1 MLGWGGGAQDD
12 GSLEMQAL
20 GGAQIVR
27 ESDCR
32 LEFGVEYLLH
42 EGTYKLVHIQGHE
55 DDLKLEQ
62 WTFIQHLS

>member
-1 MLGWGGGAQDD
+1 MDLLTCVWSRDAGLRRGAQDD

-27 ESDCR
+27 ENDCG
-32 LEFGVEYLLH
+32 LEFDVEYLLH

-55 DDLKLEQ
+55 DDQ
-62 WTFIQHLS
+62 T